1 MATYLENHIICNTV
15 ISTSSQVIC
24 FSWLILNINPFQL
37 MLEVTFNCK
46 NLLHISTV
54 HHSDD
59 IIGKYICLCIWEQVK
74 AKANTGGLDC
84 NKKYSDKNKIWK
96 KKINLF
102 TWKLQIR
109 QCSQGRDELLLK
121 GFQSKKNNF

>member
-1 MATYLENHIICNTV
+1 
-15 ISTSSQVIC
+15 
-24 FSWLILNINPFQL
+24 

-84 NKKYSDKNKIWK
+84 NKKYSDKNKTWK
-96 KKINLF
+96 KKSTYLLGSY
-102 TWKLQIR
+102 KLGNAVR
-109 QCSQGRDELLLK
+109 EEM
-121 GFQSKKNNF
+121 NYY